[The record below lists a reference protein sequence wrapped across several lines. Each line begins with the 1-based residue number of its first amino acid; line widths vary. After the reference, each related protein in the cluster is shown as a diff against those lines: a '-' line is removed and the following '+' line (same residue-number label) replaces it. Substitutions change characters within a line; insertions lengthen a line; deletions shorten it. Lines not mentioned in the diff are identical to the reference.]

1 LGGAKFLIASC
12 LWVAASL
19 TPVWASGPGEAPSGG
34 NHVRGASAHPY
45 PFFLSEGSDTSP
57 VYLDLKGLRLAPLRI
72 FSSPVMDGTDATL
85 QGVKALYEMS
95 LGNYSLEVSGGYVP
109 GMKSLVPSETHFEP
123 RAYLGYVN
131 LKIPLYQFYL
141 KGGAFFGQNMDA
153 LGFVFKYLSEQQD
166 TERELFGYQF
176 GGGYRFSDSLSV
188 QAGWGQAAQKYATAR
203 EGLRAW
209 YVQAQIILGWRMSVT
224 PQVGFIDFTKGDGEK
239 TREEAFYCGARWQI
253 SF

>member
-1 LGGAKFLIASC
+1 LGKAKFLIALS

-19 TPVWASGPGEAPSGG
+19 TPSWASGPGEAPSGG
-34 NHVRGASAHPY
+34 DYVRGASAHPY
-45 PFFLSEGSDTSP
+45 PFFLSEESDTSP
-57 VYLDLKGLRLAPLRI
+57 IYINLKGLRLSPLRT
-72 FSSPVMDGTDATL
+72 SYSPSTDETDTTL

-95 LGNYSLEVSGGYVP
+95 LGNYSLEFSGGYVP
-109 GMKSLVPSETHFEP
+109 GMKSLVPSEAPFEP

-141 KGGAFFGQNMDA
+141 KGGAFFGQNMDT
-153 LGFVFKYLSEQQD
+153 LGFVFKHLSEQQD

-188 QAGWGQAAQKYATAR
+188 QAGWGQAAQEYAAAR

-209 YVQAQIILGWRMSVT
+209 YFQAQISLGWRMSVT